1 MAGAPVFLDTSA
13 LFEAADR
20 AGRHHA
26 SARDALRDLLASR
39 VELITTEHVVA
50 ELHGLALGRVGPK
63 AALELVERVAASSRV
78 EVLATGPDRLREGIR
93 LLRQRPGRRL
103 SLVDAISFLAMR
115 ASGSTT
121 AFSLDADFAAEGFEL
136 LPDPTATP

>member
-1 MAGAPVFLDTSA
+1 MPAPPVFLDTSA

-20 AGRHHA
+20 AGRRHT
-26 SARDALRDLLASR
+26 SARDALRELMTGR

-63 AALELVERVAASSRV
+63 PALELVERIAASSRV
-78 EVLATGPDRLREGIR
+78 EVLATGPQRLREGID

-115 ASGSTT
+115 ASGSTS
-121 AFSLDADFAAEGFEL
+121 AFSLDEDFAAEGFAL
-136 LPDPTATP
+136 LPEQLATR